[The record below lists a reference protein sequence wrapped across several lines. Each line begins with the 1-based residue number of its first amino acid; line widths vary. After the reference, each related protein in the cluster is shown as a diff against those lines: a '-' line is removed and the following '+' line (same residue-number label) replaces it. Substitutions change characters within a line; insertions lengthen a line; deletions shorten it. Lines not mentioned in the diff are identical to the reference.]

1 MAKIQNQSVWY
12 QGEMHQANIF
22 SLYSDGDNLIDLA
35 NFQYQLIEEIIVS
48 PEESKSQTLIIGR
61 LTISGADYAQWDA
74 EIDANAWIYQW
85 AADQLNLVLL
95 PESSILIPQTITNES
110 ETSIGSN

>member
-1 MAKIQNQSVWY
+1 MAQIQPVSTWFK
-12 QGEMHQANIF
+12 GEQHEANVF
-22 SLYSDGDNLIDLA
+22 SLYSTGDNLIDSA
-35 NFQYQLIEEIIVS
+35 SFQYQLIEEIIIS
-48 PEESKSQTLIIGR
+48 PEEIKSQTLIIGT
-61 LTISGADYAQWDA
+61 LSINGADYAQWDA

-95 PESSILIPQTITNES
+95 PESSILIPQIITNES